1 MTTQITISIQAD
13 EAGKYTARE
22 LAILSAISGN
32 APAATAEAAAA
43 PVAEKPAA
51 AKPVAQKP
59 AAAKPAAAKPTP
71 KPAPVEEEDET
82 TITDDEAADEP
93 AEAEEDD
100 VLGGGD
106 EETTTYTKK
115 DAVARATQ
123 LVSEQKQALVK
134 KGLASV
140 GAKRVSDLVDPEDI
154 QAFMN
159 VVGA

>member
-32 APAATAEAAAA
+32 APAEAAEAATAPA
-43 PVAEKPAA
+43 PVAVKPVAPKPAA
-51 AKPVAQKP
+51 T
-59 AAAKPAAAKPTP
+59 KPAAAKPTP
-71 KPAPVEEEDET
+71 KPAPVEEEEET
-82 TITDDEAADEP
+82 VVTDDEAEEETAG
-93 AEAEEDD
+93 EEDD

-106 EETTTYTKK
+106 DEATTFTKK

-140 GAKRVSDLVDPEDI
+140 GAKRVSDLNDSADI
-154 QAFMN
+154 QSFMA